1 MTHIMFTSIK
11 DFMRSTMS
19 EDRLTGLALMHI
31 HSDIDINL
39 DEIINVFLIILFD
52 NTLYS
57 VVGVIIQKLVLFHK
71 IGVTR

>member
-1 MTHIMFTSIK
+1 
-11 DFMRSTMS
+11 MS

-39 DEIINVFLIILFD
+39 DEIINVFVFLIILFD

>member
-1 MTHIMFTSIK
+1 
-11 DFMRSTMS
+11 MS

>member
-1 MTHIMFTSIK
+1 MFTSIK

-39 DEIINVFLIILFD
+39 DEIINVFVFLIILFD